1 MLNLFKF
8 FCKKHIKK
16 SIDNSNTEKKEIEK
30 NFYELDNPIKNR
42 LNLVKQIEYLYYLN
56 FYLISIIKFRSFK
69 TSKIIIQNKN
79 IIQEIIYN
87 IKKVL
92 VLNSNVKLN
101 KNKVYNL
108 FFNQLNKNKFR
119 NNKDKNL
126 ERVLKKYNKLNTET
140 KNICKEYINLALEI
154 KLVRNNLSDLSAYD
168 EKGIEIKL
176 LIEKN
181 IEKIKKIKKEI
192 KEENNLLVVKINTYI
207 ERIKDVKKALKEIET
222 DLLDKNEQKTL
233 KDRIKKKEQL
243 ENLENQNKNINQKLL
258 KLSELF
264 IAFENL
270 NLINNK
276 KTSKLIKEY
285 MKIEKESL

>member
-16 SIDNSNTEKKEIEK
+16 SIDNSNIEKKKIKK

-42 LNLVKQIEYLYYLN
+42 LILVKQLEYLHYLN
-56 FYLISIIKFRSFK
+56 FYLISIIKFRALK
-69 TSKIIIQNKN
+69 TSKMIVKNKN
-79 IIQEIIYN
+79 IIQEILYS

-108 FFNQLNKNKFR
+108 FFNQLNKNKIR
-119 NNKDKNL
+119 PDKNL
-126 ERVLKKYNKLNTET
+126 ERILKKYNKLDTET
-140 KNICKEYINLALEI
+140 KNIFKEYINLALEI
-154 KLVRNNLSDLSAYD
+154 RLVRNNLSDLSAYD
-168 EKGIEIKL
+168 EKGIKIKV

-181 IEKIKKIKKEI
+181 LEKIKEIKKEI
-192 KEENNLLVVKINTYI
+192 KEENNLLVVKINNYI

-222 DLLDKNEQKTL
+222 DLSDKNEQKTL
-233 KDRIKKKEQL
+233 KDRMKKKEQL
-243 ENLENQNKNINQKLL
+243 ENLEDQTKTINQKIL
-258 KLSELF
+258 KLSEMF

-276 KTSKLIKEY
+276 KTSNLIKEY
-285 MKIEKESL
+285 IKTAKESL

>member
-16 SIDNSNTEKKEIEK
+16 SIDNSNIGKKKIEK

-42 LNLVKQIEYLYYLN
+42 LNLVKQLEYLYYLN

-69 TSKIIIQNKN
+69 TSKIIIKNKN

-108 FFNQLNKNKFR
+108 FFNQLNKNKIR
-119 NNKDKNL
+119 KNKDKNL
-126 ERVLKKYNKLNTET
+126 ERILKKYNKLDTET

-154 KLVRNNLSDLSAYD
+154 RLVRNNLSDLSAYD

-181 IEKIKKIKKEI
+181 IEKIKEIKKEI
-192 KEENNLLVVKINTYI
+192 KEENNLLVVKINNYI
-207 ERIKDVKKALKEIET
+207 ERIKDVKKALKEIEI
-222 DLLDKNEQKTL
+222 DLSDKNEQKTL

-243 ENLENQNKNINQKLL
+243 ENLENQNKNINQRLL
-258 KLSELF
+258 KLSKLF

-285 MKIEKESL
+285 IKIEKESL